1 MTQAFPIASAR
12 PSLFMTPT
20 EAAATFAVPGAP
32 ARENVVRRP
41 TPEQGLSL
49 EVLGHAI
56 EYLVDTNFYH
66 QRAELPA
73 VREAIAMLK
82 QSSRA
87 VFAEAPE
94 VIPVK
99 TRAARWL
106 RSHLQ
111 PGSGAPAQQPAGPA
125 QLFLVKR

>member
-1 MTQAFPIASAR
+1 MTQAAPIASAR
-12 PSLFMTPT
+12 PSLFMTPP
-20 EAAATFAVPGAP
+20 EAVATFAMPVLPVQKI
-32 ARENVVRRP
+32 VVRRP
-41 TPEQGLSL
+41 TPEQGMAL

-56 EYLVDTNFYH
+56 EYLGDTNFYH

-73 VREAIAMLK
+73 VREAMATLK
-82 QSSRA
+82 QSSRD

-94 VIPVK
+94 VVPVT

-111 PGSGAPAQQPAGPA
+111 PEIGAPAEQPETSTR
-125 QLFLVKR
+125 LFLVKR

>member
-1 MTQAFPIASAR
+1 MTQASPIASAR

-20 EAAATFAVPGAP
+20 EAAATFAVPVSP
-32 ARENVVRRP
+32 AREVVVRRP
-41 TPEQGLSL
+41 TPEQGMAL

-66 QRAELPA
+66 QRAEVPA

-82 QSSRA
+82 QSSRE

-94 VIPVK
+94 VVPVK

-106 RSHLQ
+106 RSRLQ
-111 PGSGAPAQQPAGPA
+111 PGSGTPAEQAGVPAR
-125 QLFLVKR
+125 LFLVKR